1 MSCQGPCSCCAPT
14 RPARPPLRAEPAPA
28 PTITFGFYT
37 LPVGSDPVVVQSGV
51 SPVLH
56 YEVGFPLAASP
67 VFGENV
73 VVNMIPNG
81 DPASGTIDNTDPLN
95 PILTLNIPS
104 PADGA
109 DGETPF
115 TALTASFV
123 QPAPGNTVTMTGED
137 VAWMALGEW
146 IYIQGGGWYIVASN
160 PLSAT
165 QIIIRNP
172 GTAELT
178 PYWGTPPSG
187 SPWSNTW
194 FMATNASTGATITPT
209 GFDSQVQPSGPPA
222 PRGPQGD
229 SGLTPV
235 VAITYTVPVSAPVSD
250 AENLVLYFNAAPP
263 NIPTIGR
270 FYSWNGASWDGGP
283 NFVAAGGTT
292 TYSGAADP
300 NVAPPAGAKLLDLYI
315 QFTGGNAVYYQLTA
329 PSTWS
334 IIGTV
339 ALLGTTTITDTHT
352 GGGSYTFA
360 AENFSYIIDTDSD
373 IDLLI
378 DDTNYTGQGTW
389 IFSIYNSDAS
399 PHDFNIGANLSSGIP
414 TLPLAIPATSTAIVV
429 LRRYATTGPAFVAVK
444 MVIEQAYLPA

>member
-1 MSCQGPCSCCAPT
+1 MACQGPCNCCAPT

-67 VFGENV
+67 VFGTNV

-104 PADGA
+104 PLDGV

-137 VAWMALGEW
+137 VEWMALGAW

-187 SPWSNTW
+187 SPWSSTW

-235 VAITYTVPVSAPVSD
+235 VAITYTVPVSAPVSE
-250 AENLVLYFNAAPP
+250 AYNLVLYFNVAPP

-270 FYSWNGASWDGGP
+270 YYSWNGASWDGGP
-283 NFVAAGGTT
+283 NFVAAGGTN
-292 TYSGAADP
+292 TYSGTADP

-315 QFTGGNAVYYQLTA
+315 QFSGSNAVYYRLTA

-339 ALLGTTTITDTHT
+339 ALMGTSTTVDTHT
-352 GGGSYTFA
+352 GGGAYSFDA
-360 AENFSYIIDTDSD
+360 AVFSYVLSTDSD
-373 IDLLI
+373 INLAPDV
-378 DDTNYTGQGTW
+378 TNYDGAGTW
-389 IFSIYNSDAS
+389 MFSIYNSDAS
-399 PHDFNIGANLSSGIP
+399 PHDFSDGSNVASGIP
-414 TLPLAIPATSTAIVV
+414 TLPLTIPAGDTANIV
-429 LRRYATTGPAFVAVK
+429 LRRYSADGTTFNGKFVVELAY
-444 MVIEQAYLPA
+444 VIVP